1 MRLMIKG
8 IIFDCD
14 GVLLDSEP
22 IFTTATEMMMKER
35 GIDFDMSRLGDS
47 YGITVRHFC
56 QLVLK
61 VYPELGDLETFIRDY
76 YEYCDRLL
84 MSDDLVPMKGLQDF
98 VRTQRARGMK
108 MAIASS
114 SPRYY
119 VRHKINLF
127 GISDCFDLIVC
138 ADDVTRSK
146 PDPQVY
152 LIATERLKEKK
163 EDLIVIE
170 DAPNGIASARAAGL
184 YVVGFKGSELNQD
197 TSEADEEVYRFEDIQ
212 ILKGI

>member
-1 MRLMIKG
+1 MMLMIKG

-22 IFTTATEMMMKER
+22 IFAIATDMMMKDR
-35 GIDFDMSRLGDS
+35 GIDLDMSRLPDCN
-47 YGITVRHFC
+47 GITVRHFC
-56 QLVLK
+56 QLILQ
-61 VYPELGDLETFIRDY
+61 VYPELGDLETFIKEY

-84 MSDDLVPMKGLQDF
+84 MSDDLFPMDGLQDF
-98 VRTQRARGMK
+98 VRSQRSRGMK

-119 VRHKINLF
+119 VQHKLDLF

-152 LIATERLKEKK
+152 LIAAKKLNEKR

-170 DAPNGIASARAAGL
+170 DAPNGIESAKAAGL
-184 YVVGFKGSELNQD
+184 YVVGYKGSKLIQD
-197 TSEADEEVYRFEDIQ
+197 TSQADEEVYRFEDIR
-212 ILKGI
+212 ILKGD